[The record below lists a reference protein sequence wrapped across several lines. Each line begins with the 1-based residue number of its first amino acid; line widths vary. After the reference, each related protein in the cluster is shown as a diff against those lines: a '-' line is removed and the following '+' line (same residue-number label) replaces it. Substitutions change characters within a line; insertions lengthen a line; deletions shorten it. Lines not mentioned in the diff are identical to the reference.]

1 MDLLFRQRTTEGN
14 NTPKSIIA
22 YYNGTNKPQQSTG
35 IKVKPSNFSNQKV
48 IGLPVKGELNAILDK
63 MRLLFKEEQLEAKR
77 KGIPI
82 DKSVLKR
89 VINVA
94 LGYTEIKEGD
104 IKYLSEYIPLFL
116 ARMDKMKNQRGT
128 IGLTKET
135 KKAYTSS
142 SKVYLSYED
151 QRLQDGYSKMSLQH
165 ATLEEMDAYQDYLQD
180 EMEYAPDTI
189 NKHLRFIVRVS
200 NHAKKRKHAVS
211 EDITYYDVPSKQG
224 RKKEDII
231 FLNPVEV
238 EMITAPQEDLPDY
251 LQNTQRIVILHLA
264 TGQRVSDVMQF
275 VKSTF
280 NKDKKGDIIAS
291 VRQQKTNKLVD
302 IPIKDDKA
310 LEVIE
315 TGLFRA
321 ISHQNY
327 NVYIKELARRVGIN
341 EMTKSTMLVNKRKRK
356 VEVEKCNLITS
367 HTMRRTTLSNLYN
380 KAIPEYLLLNISGH
394 SRSSQLHSYIGADPN
409 REAQLEELKKYL

>member
-1 MDLLFRQRTTEGN
+1 
-14 NTPKSIIA
+14 
-22 YYNGTNKPQQSTG
+22 
-35 IKVKPSNFSNQKV
+35 
-48 IGLPVKGELNAILDK
+48 
-63 MRLLFKEEQLEAKR
+63 
-77 KGIPI
+77 
-82 DKSVLKR
+82 
-89 VINVA
+89 
-94 LGYTEIKEGD
+94 
-104 IKYLSEYIPLFL
+104 
-116 ARMDKMKNQRGT
+116 
-128 IGLTKET
+128 
-135 KKAYTSS
+135 
-142 SKVYLSYED
+142 
-151 QRLQDGYSKMSLQH
+151 
-165 ATLEEMDAYQDYLQD
+165 
-180 EMEYAPDTI
+180 
-189 NKHLRFIVRVS
+189 
-200 NHAKKRKHAVS
+200 
-211 EDITYYDVPSKQG
+211 
-224 RKKEDII
+224 
-231 FLNPVEV
+231 
-238 EMITAPQEDLPDY
+238 
-251 LQNTQRIVILHLA
+251 
-264 TGQRVSDVMQF
+264 MQF